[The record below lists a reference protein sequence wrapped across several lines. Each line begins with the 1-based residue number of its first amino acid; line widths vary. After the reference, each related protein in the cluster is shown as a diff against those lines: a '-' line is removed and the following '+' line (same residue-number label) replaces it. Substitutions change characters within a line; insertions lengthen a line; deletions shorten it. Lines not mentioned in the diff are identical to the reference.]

1 MISYPISKDHVI
13 RMTMSSNTISR
24 RGQSL
29 PARDMLTDLQ
39 GLDKK
44 IGGNELF
51 AEKISRSFSSLE
63 AKIEAM
69 KKYRANMEEMNSQA
83 GQRPK
88 ADLVKRS
95 QTAIYENR
103 KIREL
108 VIENND
114 LKCALAEHQEA
125 LEFIM
130 AKYRMQMT
138 AFMTLKKEQS
148 EELPNNNEKILQ
160 HYVEK
165 MGDLIA
171 VSDEGIRRDED
182 FDLQNE
188 RELARLRYENKYLK
202 ECLKIGRDF
211 GSIEQG
217 EKQTES

>member
-1 MISYPISKDHVI
+1 
-13 RMTMSSNTISR
+13 MTMSSNTISR
-24 RGQSL
+24 RGPSM
-29 PARDMLTDLQ
+29 PARDMLSDLQ

-69 KKYRANMEEMNSQA
+69 KQYRSNMEEMNSQA

-138 AFMTLKKEQS
+138 AFMTLKREQS
-148 EELPNNNEKILQ
+148 EELPSNNEKILQ

-182 FDLQNE
+182 YDLQNE
-188 RELARLRYENKYLK
+188 RELARLRYENRYLR

-211 GSIEQG
+211 GSIPPE
-217 EKQTES
+217 ENKSQT